1 MKRIAMFAGGL
12 LAAHAATAG
21 VYIETVKRNI
31 STGTTEL
38 SQKMYVQAGS
48 GRFVD
53 PGGNTMVIKGDTM
66 YVIDDADRSY
76 IVLDQATMQ
85 SLGKKVSEMMAKAKE
100 QMAKLPPE
108 QRAQMEQMMGGAGAL
123 DGSQRTV
130 EVRDTGKSDKVEGRS
145 CKLWDVTRGGTLD
158 EQICVVAFSALP
170 GKENFQQLFANFS
183 KVFEEMSKSVPMLAG
198 VMSNEFSALTK
209 VGGYPVRQRAY
220 DERGKL
226 ENEES
231 FVKVW
236 REETIPASMFE
247 IPAGYK
253 QKQMQ
258 MGPGR

>member
-1 MKRIAMFAGGL
+1 MKRIAMFAGCL
-12 LAAHAATAG
+12 LAAQVAAAG
-21 VYIETVKRNI
+21 VYIETVRHNL

-48 GRFVD
+48 GRFAD
-53 PGGNTMVIKGDTM
+53 PGGNTTVIKGDTM

-76 IVLDQATMQ
+76 IVLDKATMQ
-85 SLGKKVSEMMAKAKE
+85 NLAKKVSDMMAKAKE

-108 QRAQMEQMMGGAGAL
+108 QRAQMEQMMGGADAL
-123 DGSQRTV
+123 DGKQRTV
-130 EVRDTGKSDKVEGRS
+130 EVKDTGKSDKVEGRS
-145 CKLWDVTRGGTLD
+145 CKLWDVTRNGQLD

-170 GKENFQQLFANFS
+170 GKENFQELFASFS
-183 KVFEEMSKSVPMLAG
+183 RVFEEMAQSVPMLAG
-198 VMSNEFSALTK
+198 AMSNEFSALSK

-226 ENEES
+226 VNEES

-236 REETIPASMFE
+236 REESIPASMFE

-258 MGPGR
+258 MGPGH